1 MMVFQTVS
9 DFENCFF
16 QVLKILC
23 GDQSEDLSIF
33 QRQEARLSV
42 DLDDTGCALDD
53 EDGKV
58 DIQTHMALAMLGV
71 DDDDDDV
78 TSQCSTDL
86 AHSNVF
92 LEEYLEGRFTRSSSF
107 DD

>member
-1 MMVFQTVS
+1 VS
-9 DFENCFF
+9 DFETFLF

-71 DDDDDDV
+71 DDDDDV

-107 DD
+107 DN